1 MAGSRPVVIGGV
13 DTHGRTH
20 HAAAIDSAG
29 RILGSS
35 EFDASPCG
43 YRELLAWLR
52 GHGTIESVGIEGT
65 GSYGAGLCRHLL
77 AEGVD
82 VIEVDRPDR
91 KARRV
96 KGKSDP
102 IDAECAA
109 RAVLAGTATTTPK
122 DRRGVVESIRMLRI
136 ARSGA
141 VKARTAAINALKT
154 TLLTAPEPMRSTLD
168 VLTRA
173 RLFDTCRAFRPDHAR
188 LDDPA
193 QGARFAMRAIARR
206 IEAFDLEIR
215 DLDSALD
222 RLVRKAAPATIA
234 LSGIGVDHAGQLLTT
249 AGQNPERLRSD
260 AAFAKLCGVAPMPA
274 SSGRTS
280 RHRLSRGGDRQAN
293 RALHMAVVVRM
304 GRCPRTRAYVEKR
317 TAEGLSKLEI
327 MRCLK
332 RFLAREVYHAL
343 QADLRAL
350 SGVDS
355 I

>member
-1 MAGSRPVVIGGV
+1 MAGTTVVVIGGV
-13 DTHGRTH
+13 DTHGHTH
-20 HAAAIDSAG
+20 QAAAIDSAG
-29 RILGSS
+29 RVLGTA
-35 EFDASPCG
+35 EFEASAHG
-43 YRELLAWLR
+43 YRELLAWL
-52 GHGTIESVGIEGT
+52 GSHGRVQSVGIEGT

-77 AEGVD
+77 AQCIN

-91 KARRV
+91 RTRRA

-109 RAVLAGTATTTPK
+109 RAVLSGTADTTPK
-122 DRRGVVESIRMLRI
+122 ARTGIVESVRMLRI

-154 TLLTAPEPMRSTLD
+154 TIVTGPEAVRDTLGKLTP
-168 VLTRA
+168 A
-173 RLFDTCRAFRPDHAR
+173 RLLDTCRSLRPDRVR
-188 LDDPA
+188 LDDPV
-193 QGARFAMRAIARR
+193 QGAKLALRMIARR

-215 DLDSALD
+215 DLDRTLGS
-222 RLVRKAAPATIA
+222 LVPEVVPATFA
-234 LSGIGVDHAGQLLTT
+234 LLGIGVDHAGQLLVS
-249 AGQNPERLRSD
+249 AGQNPERLRSE
-260 AAFAKLCGVAPMPA
+260 AAFARLCGAAPMPA

-304 GRCPRTRAYVEKR
+304 RRCPRTRAYVERR
-317 TAEGLSKLEI
+317 TAEGLSKPEI

-332 RFLAREVYHAL
+332 RYLAREVYHAL
-343 QADLRAL
+343 RADLGAL
-350 SGVDS
+350 EGVDS

>member
-1 MAGSRPVVIGGV
+1 MAVGTVVVIGGV
-13 DTHGRTH
+13 DTHGHTH
-20 HAAAIDSAG
+20 HAAVIDSAG
-29 RILGSS
+29 RLLGSS
-35 EFDASPCG
+35 EFEASLRG

-52 GHGTIESVGIEGT
+52 NHGTIESVGIEGT

-91 KARRV
+91 KARRT

-102 IDAECAA
+102 IDAESAA
-109 RAVLAGTATTTPK
+109 RAVLAGTATTVPK

-154 TLLTAPEPMRSTLD
+154 ILLTAPEPVRGSLD

-173 RLFDTCRAFRPDHAR
+173 KLLDTCRRMRPDRAR
-188 LDDPA
+188 FDDPVH
-193 QGARFAMRAIARR
+193 GARFAMRAIARR
-206 IEAFDLEIR
+206 IEVFDLEIR
-215 DLDSALD
+215 ELDSALD
-222 RLVRKAAPATIA
+222 RLVHKAAPATIA
-234 LSGIGVDHAGQLLTT
+234 LSGIGVDHAGQLLST

-304 GRCPRTRAYVEKR
+304 RKCPRTKAYVERR
-317 TAEGLSKLEI
+317 TAEGLSKPEI

-350 SGVDS
+350 TGVDA

>member
-1 MAGSRPVVIGGV
+1 MAGRRLVVIGGV

-35 EFDASPCG
+35 EFEANSGG

-52 GHGTIESVGIEGT
+52 GHGTIGSVGVEGT

-77 AEGVD
+77 AEGLD

-91 KARRV
+91 KARRT

-154 TLLTAPEPMRSTLD
+154 TLLTAPEPMRGTLD
-168 VLTRA
+168 VLPRA
-173 RLFDTCRAFRPDHAR
+173 TLFDTCRAFRPDRAR
-188 LDDPA
+188 LDDPV
-193 QGARFAMRAIARR
+193 QGARLAMRTIACR

-215 DLDSALD
+215 DLDSTLD

-234 LSGIGVDHAGQLLTT
+234 LSGIGVDHAGQLLST

>member
-1 MAGSRPVVIGGV
+1 MAGSTVVVIGGV
-13 DTHGRTH
+13 DTHGHTH
-20 HAAAIDSAG
+20 QAAAIDSAG
-29 RILGSS
+29 RLLGGA
-35 EFDASPCG
+35 EFEACAEG
-43 YRELLAWLR
+43 YRDLLAWLR
-52 GHGTIESVGIEGT
+52 DHGTIESVGVEGT
-65 GSYGAGLCRHLL
+65 GSYGAGLCRHLV
-77 AEGVD
+77 ARGVD
-82 VIEVDRPDR
+82 VVEVDRPDR
-91 KARRV
+91 KTRRA

-154 TLLTAPEPMRSTLD
+154 TMITAPEGVRAAFDLLTAAKLI
-168 VLTRA
+168 
-173 RLFDTCRAFRPDHAR
+173 DTCRALRPDRTH
-188 LDDPA
+188 LEDPV
-193 QGARFAMRAIARR
+193 QGAKLALRTIARR

-215 DLDSALD
+215 ELDSTLT
-222 RLVRKAAPATIA
+222 RLVGGVAPATLA
-234 LSGIGVDHAGQLLTT
+234 LAGIGVDHAGQLLVS
-249 AGQNPERLRSD
+249 AGQNPERLHSE
-260 AAFAKLCGVAPMPA
+260 AAFARLCGAAPIPA

-293 RALHMAVVVRM
+293 RALHMAVVVRLR
-304 GRCPRTRAYVEKR
+304 RCPRTRAYAERR
-317 TAEGLSKLEI
+317 TAEGLSKPEI

-332 RFLAREVYHAL
+332 RYLAREVYHAL

-350 SGVDS
+350 EGVDS

>member
-1 MAGSRPVVIGGV
+1 MAGSAIVVIGGV
-13 DTHGRTH
+13 DTHGHTH
-20 HAAAIDSAG
+20 QAAVIDSAG
-29 RILGSS
+29 RILGGA
-35 EFDASPCG
+35 EFGACAEG

-52 GHGTIESVGIEGT
+52 DHGTIRSVGVEGT

-77 AEGVD
+77 AQGVK
-82 VIEVDRPDR
+82 VIDVDRPDR
-91 KARRV
+91 KTRRTR
-96 KGKSDP
+96 GKSDP

-154 TLLTAPEPMRSTLD
+154 TMVTAPEQVRAALD
-168 VLTRA
+168 VLTPA
-173 RLFDTCRAFRPDHAR
+173 NLIHTCRALRPDRAR
-188 LDDPA
+188 LDDPVH
-193 QGARFAMRAIARR
+193 GARLALHTIARR
-206 IEAFDLEIR
+206 IEAFDSEIR
-215 DLDSALD
+215 ELDATLAH
-222 RLVRKAAPATIA
+222 LVREAAPATIA
-234 LSGIGVDHAGQLLTT
+234 LAGIGVDHAGQLLVT

-260 AAFAKLCGVAPMPA
+260 AAFARLCGAAPMPA

-293 RALHMAVVVRM
+293 RALHMAVVVRLR
-304 GRCPRTRAYVEKR
+304 RCPRTRAYVERR
-317 TAEGLSKLEI
+317 TAEGLSKPEI

-332 RFLAREVYHAL
+332 RYLAREVYHAL
-343 QADLRAL
+343 QADLRGL
-350 SGVDS
+350 EGVDS